1 MANERII
8 QINGGTRL
16 NNLRSTNDVMELDN
30 SSLGSAQISAAAM
43 AGGIVLAYGKTS
55 LNPANL
61 VLGSTSIYT
70 VGYGTSI
77 TPTPTYVSA
86 SVMCTSGNL
95 TTLFANVVSDSITS
109 SGFSVALSA
118 PVSDTTH
125 TLVWIAYA

>member
-8 QINGGTRL
+8 QINGGTQI
-16 NNLRSTNDVMELDN
+16 NNLRNTNDVMELDN
-30 SSLGSAQISAAAM
+30 ASLGSAQISAANV
-43 AGGIVLAYGKTS
+43 AGGIVLAYGKS
-55 LNPANL
+55 ALDPARL
-61 VLGSTSIYT
+61 VSGSTSIYT
-70 VGYGTSI
+70 IPFFGTIS
-77 TPTPTYVSA
+77 PTPTYVSA

-109 SGFSVALSA
+109 SGFSVALSS